1 MKNKVRQKPHKYT
14 PRVAHKTNFCYYI
27 IMNSNEMKQRLIEAY
42 PDADQQQDIQV
53 HDLTGT
59 SDHWEVF
66 VRSEVFKGLS
76 RVEQHQHVMKAF
88 GPELKTGEVHA
99 LSIKTSLKLI

>member
-1 MKNKVRQKPHKYT
+1 
-14 PRVAHKTNFCYYI
+14 
-27 IMNSNEMKQRLIEAY
+27 MNLNQMKQRLIEAY
-42 PDADQQQDIQV
+42 PDADQNQDILV
-53 HDLTGT
+53 NDLTGT

-66 VRSEVFKGLS
+66 VRSTAFKGLS

-99 LSIKTSLKLI
+99 LSIKTSLK

>member
-1 MKNKVRQKPHKYT
+1 
-14 PRVAHKTNFCYYI
+14 
-27 IMNSNEMKQRLIEAY
+27 MKQRLIEAY